1 LARTS
6 LQCRE
11 CKKEYET
18 AFKYVCDD
26 CFGPLDVK
34 YDFPTLTKD
43 TFSNREQT
51 YWRYFELLPIENKS
65 NIVSIGAGMTP
76 LTKAENLGKKLGLNN
91 LYIKN
96 DSVNPTFSFKDR
108 PAGVAIS
115 KAKELGLT
123 AVGCASTG
131 NLASAT
137 AAHAAAAGL
146 PCHVFAPSNIE
157 MAKIAQALSYGAN
170 YIAVDG
176 TYDDANRI
184 AAQIGDSTGNLASAT
199 AAHAAAAGLPCHV
212 FAPSNIE
219 MAKIA
224 QALSYGA
231 NYIAVDGTYDDANR
245 IAAQIGDSKGI
256 GVVNINMRSHY
267 VEGSKTFSYE
277 VAEQLDWQVPDQL
290 IVPVGSG
297 AMLNAICKGFEE
309 LQTVSLLDDVSNMHM
324 IAAQPHGCAPI
335 VDAFK
340 KNTKE
345 VIPVEN
351 PDTVAK
357 SLAIGDPGDGRYVL
371 KRLEQYNGFA
381 EECNNQEILDAILLL
396 AQTEGIFTE
405 PAGGV
410 SISILQK
417 MVEQGKID
425 KNDKV
430 VCYVTGNGLK
440 ATESIMQ
447 VLSKPTVYKPNINEI
462 SAVVQ

>member
-1 LARTS
+1 MARTS

-11 CKKEYET
+11 CKKEYEST
-18 AFKYVCDD
+18 FKYICDD

-34 YDFPTLTKD
+34 YDFPTVTTD
-43 TFSNREQT
+43 TFSSRAQT

-65 NIVSIGAGMTP
+65 NIVSIDAGMTP
-76 LTKAENLGKKLGLNN
+76 LTKANKLGEKLGLRN

-108 PAGVAIS
+108 PAGVAVS
-115 KAKELGLT
+115 KAKEFGLSS
-123 AVGCASTG
+123 VGCASTG

-137 AAHAAAAGL
+137 AAHAAKGGF

-157 MAKIAQALSYGAN
+157 MAKI
-170 YIAVDG
+170 
-176 TYDDANRI
+176 T
-184 AAQIGDSTGNLASAT
+184 
-199 AAHAAAAGLPCHV
+199 
-212 FAPSNIE
+212 
-219 MAKIA
+219 

-256 GVVNINMRSHY
+256 GIVNINMRSHY
-267 VEGSKTFSYE
+267 VEGSKTLAYE

-309 LQTVSLLDDVSNMHM
+309 LQSVSLLDNVSNMHM

-340 KNTKE
+340 KNSNE
-345 VIPVEN
+345 VIPVER

-371 KRLEQYNGFA
+371 KRLHQYNGFA
-381 EECNNQEILDAILLL
+381 EESNNKEILDAILLL
-396 AQTEGIFTE
+396 AKTEGIFTE

-410 SISILQK
+410 SVAVLQK
-417 MVEQGKID
+417 IIEQGKID

-440 ATESIMQ
+440 ATESIMEI
-447 VLSKPTVYKPNINEI
+447 LEKPTVMKADVKEI
-462 SAVVQ
+462 SAVIK

>member
-1 LARTS
+1 MSRTY

-18 AFKYVCDD
+18 GFKYICDD

-34 YDFPTLTKD
+34 YHFPKITKD
-43 TFSNREQT
+43 SFQNREHT
-51 YWRYFELLPIENKS
+51 YWRYFELLPIEDKS
-65 NIVSIGAGMTP
+65 NIVSINAGMTP
-76 LTKAENLGKKLGLNN
+76 LSKAESLGNALGLKN

-115 KAKELGLT
+115 KAKEFGLS

-137 AAHAAAAGL
+137 AAHAAKAGF

-170 YIAVDG
+170 YVAVNG
-176 TYDDANRI
+176 TYDDANR
-184 AAQIGDSTGNLASAT
+184 L
-199 AAHAAAAGLPCHV
+199 
-212 FAPSNIE
+212 
-219 MAKIA
+219 
-224 QALSYGA
+224 
-231 NYIAVDGTYDDANR
+231 
-245 IAAQIGDSKGI
+245 AAQIGDSKGI
-256 GVVNINMRSHY
+256 GIVNINMRSHY
-267 VEGSKTFSYE
+267 VEGSKTLAYE
-277 VAEQLDWQVPDQL
+277 VAEQLQWSVPDQL

-309 LQTVSLLDDVSNMHM
+309 LQTISLLDNVSNMHM

-340 KNTKE
+340 NNSKD
-345 VIPVEN
+345 VIPVEQ
-351 PDTVAK
+351 PETVAK

-371 KRLEQYNGFA
+371 KRLQQYNGYA
-381 EECNNQEILDAILLL
+381 EETTDKEILDAIILL
-396 AQTEGIFTE
+396 AKTEGIFTE

-410 SISILQK
+410 SVSVLQK

-425 KNDKV
+425 KNDTV

-447 VLSKPTVYKPNINEI
+447 VLQKPNVLKADI
-462 SAVVQ
+462 SEVMAVVN

>member
-1 LARTS
+1 MARTS

-11 CKKEYET
+11 CKKIYET
-18 AFKYVCDD
+18 AFKYVCED

-34 YDFPTLTKD
+34 YDYPKIEKNAFA
-43 TFSNREQT
+43 NREHT

-76 LTKAENLGKKLGLNN
+76 LIKADNLGKKLGLNK

-115 KAKELGLT
+115 KAKEFGLS

-131 NLASAT
+131 NLAAAT
-137 AAHAAAAGL
+137 AAHAAKAGL

-157 MAKIAQALSYGAN
+157 MAKI
-170 YIAVDG
+170 
-176 TYDDANRI
+176 T
-184 AAQIGDSTGNLASAT
+184 
-199 AAHAAAAGLPCHV
+199 
-212 FAPSNIE
+212 
-219 MAKIA
+219 

-256 GVVNINMRSHY
+256 GIVNINMRSHY
-267 VEGSKTFSYE
+267 VEGSKTLAYE

-297 AMLNAICKGFEE
+297 AMLNSICKGFEE
-309 LQTVSLLDDVSNMHM
+309 LQTVSLLNNVSNMHM

-340 KNTKE
+340 KKSKE
-345 VIPVEN
+345 VIPVEF
-351 PDTVAK
+351 PDTIAK

-371 KRLEQYNGFA
+371 KRLAQYNGFA
-381 EECNNQEILDAILLL
+381 EECDNQEILNAILLL
-396 AQTEGIFTE
+396 AKTEGIFTE

-410 SISILQK
+410 SVAILQK
-417 MVEQGKID
+417 MVEQGKVD
-425 KNDKV
+425 KNDSI

-440 ATESIMQ
+440 STETIMQ
-447 VLSKPTVYKPNINEI
+447 VLPKPKVIKANISEI
-462 SAVVQ
+462 SPLVN

>member
-1 LARTS
+1 MSKIS

-11 CKKEYET
+11 CKKEYEST
-18 AFKYVCDD
+18 FKYICDE

-34 YDFPTLTKD
+34 YAYSPISKN
-43 TFSNREQT
+43 TFDGREHT
-51 YWRYFELLPIENKS
+51 YWRYFELLPIQDKS

-76 LTKAENLGKKLGLNN
+76 LIKAEKLGKLLGLNK

-108 PAGVAIS
+108 PAGIAVS
-115 KAKELGLT
+115 KAKEFGLS

-137 AAHAAAAGL
+137 AAHAAKGGF
-146 PCHVFAPSNIE
+146 PCYVFAPSDIE
-157 MAKIAQALSYGAN
+157 HAKIAQALAYG
-170 YIAVDG
+170 
-176 TYDDANRI
+176 
-184 AAQIGDSTGNLASAT
+184 SK
-199 AAHAAAAGLPCHV
+199 
-212 FAPSNIE
+212 F
-219 MAKIA
+219 
-224 QALSYGA
+224 
-231 NYIAVDGTYDDANR
+231 IAVDGTYDDANR

-256 GVVNINMRSHY
+256 GIVNINMRSYY
-267 VEGSKTFSYE
+267 VEGSKTLAYE

-309 LQTVSLLDDVSNMHM
+309 LQSVSLLNNVSKMHM

-340 KNTKE
+340 KGSNE

-351 PDTVAK
+351 PDTIAK

-371 KRLEQYNGFA
+371 KRLKQYNGYA
-381 EECNNQEILDAILLL
+381 EESNNKEILDAILLL
-396 AQTEGIFTE
+396 ARTEGIFTE

-410 SISILQK
+410 SVAVLKK
-417 MVEQGKID
+417 MVEDGKID
-425 KNDKV
+425 KNDTTI
-430 VCYVTGNGLK
+430 CYVTGNGLK
-440 ATESIMQ
+440 ATEAIMEVLEKPQ
-447 VLSKPTVYKPNINEI
+447 VMQADLAKIA
-462 SAVVQ
+462 AVVE